1 LIESVLSVA
10 PPAMELPFQ
19 GLVPVVIGV
28 TGHRDIPAADIE
40 LLTIAT
46 RSALTG
52 IEQSSLHSPHIM
64 LTSLAEGGDRITA
77 KVAIGMGWMV
87 GVVLPAPVELYAL
100 DFKTAESQAE
110 FRDLLGKAAWV
121 EALPAG
127 SMTPAAYRAAGIR
140 IARQSLYLLALWDG
154 GETVVEGGTADI
166 VDLFRHGI
174 PEERMA
180 GAADNSLLEARPVL
194 HISTRRQD
202 NPGAVAEPEVGRLD
216 WIAPEPEGT
225 SNNGEL
231 GRWAA
236 VLRHID
242 QFNCDATECL
252 ARNGGEVTR
261 SRVHLDA
268 ETDAGLPMQARLAA
282 ALHAVA
288 DAISIK
294 TQARRK
300 RHMKILFA
308 LAMCAIL
315 NEQVYSGPI
324 ANPAF
329 LVLAIASGI
338 GAWLAYVYGKRLRLE
353 NRYLDYRALAE
364 ACRVQYFWKRAGV
377 KRCVAD
383 HFLRDQRDELEWIRR
398 AVRTTELLPGDIG
411 LSRAQMEH
419 VAKAWL
425 DGQLHY
431 FIGMPGKNKGNKAEE
446 NRIKDETWAKR
457 ASVFFKAAIVVTII
471 LAISHIFYAAKLGE
485 TGDIAMQL
493 MMLAY
498 GMLLACAGL
507 IKVSNEVE
515 AFAQQ
520 AKRYRR
526 MGMAMA
532 VARRRLNTALEK
544 NEMAEAENVLLG
556 AGRDA
561 LEESGGWLLLHR
573 DRPVRVPLG

>member
-1 LIESVLSVA
+1 
-10 PPAMELPFQ
+10 MEFPFQ

-40 LLTIAT
+40 LLTSAT
-46 RSALTG
+46 RSALSE
-52 IEQSSLHSPHIM
+52 IAQSSPHSPHVM
-64 LTSLAEGGDRITA
+64 LTSLAEGGDRIAA
-77 KVAIGMGWMV
+77 KVAIEMGWAV
-87 GVVLPAPVELYAL
+87 GVVLPARVDLYAL
-100 DFKTAESQAE
+100 DFTTADSQAE
-110 FRDLLGKAAWV
+110 FYDLLGKADWV
-121 EALPAG
+121 EVLPTG

-154 GETVVEGGTADI
+154 NETVVEGGTADI

-194 HISTRRQD
+194 HISTRRQG
-202 NPGAVAEPEVGRLD
+202 NPGAVAESEVGRLD

-225 SNNGEL
+225 GSDGEL

-252 ARNGGEVTR
+252 ARNGGDVTR

-377 KRCVAD
+377 KKCVAD

-398 AVRTTELLPGDIG
+398 AVRTTELLPGDIVS
-411 LSRAQMEH
+411 SRAQMEH

-425 DGQLHY
+425 VGQRDY
-431 FIGMPGKNKGNKAEE
+431 FIGPPEEEAGGKAGL
-446 NRIKDETWAKR
+446 NRIKDKLWSKM
-457 ASVFFKAAIVVTII
+457 ASVLFKAGIAAMII
-471 LAISHIFYAAKLGE
+471 LAIFHIFTAAEFGE
-485 TGDIAMQL
+485 AGNLATLTITF
-493 MMLAY
+493 AY
-498 GMLLACAGL
+498 GMLFACAGL
-507 IKVSNEVE
+507 IKVHQEME
-515 AFAQQ
+515 AFAEQ
-520 AKRYRR
+520 ANRYRR
-526 MGMAMA
+526 MGMALT
-532 VARRRLNTALEK
+532 VARRRLAVALEK
-544 NEMAEAENVLLG
+544 GEMADAENVLLG

-573 DRPVRVPLG
+573 ERPVKVPLG

>member
-1 LIESVLSVA
+1 MKSS
-10 PPAMELPFQ
+10 AMEFPFQ

-28 TGHRDIPAADIE
+28 TGHRDIPASDIE

-52 IEQSSLHSPHIM
+52 IEQSSPHSPHIM
-64 LTSLAEGGDRITA
+64 LTSLAEGGDRIAA

-154 GETVVEGGTADI
+154 DETVVEGGTADI

-194 HISTRRQD
+194 HISTRRQG

-225 SNNGEL
+225 GSDGEL

-252 ARNGGEVTR
+252 ARNGGEVTK
-261 SRVHLDA
+261 SRGHLLDA
-268 ETDAGLPMQARLAA
+268 ESDAGLPMQARLAA

-288 DAISIK
+288 DTISMEA
-294 TQARRK
+294 QARR
-300 RHMKILFA
+300 RLHIKILFV
-308 LAMCAIL
+308 LAMGAVIS
-315 NEQVYSGPI
+315 EQAYSGWAYKPV
-324 ANPAF
+324 F
-329 LVLAIASGI
+329 LVLAVASGI
-338 GAWLAYVYGKRLRLE
+338 GAWLVYALGAHIRLE
-353 NRYLDYRALAE
+353 NRYLDCRALAE
-364 ACRVQYFWKRAGV
+364 ACRVQYFWKRAGL
-377 KRCVAD
+377 KACAAD

-398 AVRTTELLPGDIG
+398 AVRATDLLSGDIVS
-411 LSRAQMEH
+411 SRAQMEH

-425 DGQLHY
+425 AGQRDY
-431 FIGMPGKNKGNKAEE
+431 FIGPPEEKAGGKAGL
-446 NRIKDETWAKR
+446 NRIKDKLWSKI
-457 ASVFFKAAIVVTII
+457 ASVLFKAGIAAMII
-471 LAISHIFYAAKLGE
+471 LAIFHVFTVAEFGE
-485 TGDIAMQL
+485 ADNLATLTITF
-493 MMLAY
+493 AY
-498 GMLLACAGL
+498 GMLFACAGL
-507 IKVSNEVE
+507 IKVHQEME
-515 AFAQQ
+515 AFAEQ
-520 AKRYRR
+520 ANRYRR
-526 MGMAMA
+526 MGMALT
-532 VARRRLNTALEK
+532 VARRRLAVALEK
-544 NEMAEAENVLLG
+544 GEMADAENVLLG

-573 DRPVRVPLG
+573 ERPVKVPLG